1 MDIFQ
6 KGLKLKLRFTT
17 NRGEAS
23 IEDLNE
29 LSLTDLDVLA
39 KAVNKKLK
47 EENEES
53 FIGKKTKSNVE
64 LELKLEILKAIIAT
78 KQEEDAKSRA
88 RIEKKSQT
96 EFLKNLL
103 QKKKLDAL
111 ESMTAEDIEKQLAAL
126 EEEV

>member
-103 QKKKLDAL
+103 QKKNSKK
-111 ESMTAEDIEKQLAAL
+111 IF
-126 EEEV
+126 